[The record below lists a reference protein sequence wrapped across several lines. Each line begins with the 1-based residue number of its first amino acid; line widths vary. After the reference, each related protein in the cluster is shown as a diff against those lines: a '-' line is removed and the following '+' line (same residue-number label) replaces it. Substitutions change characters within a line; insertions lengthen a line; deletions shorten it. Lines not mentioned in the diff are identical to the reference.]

1 MVNSQETVLTIK
13 MVFAEPLLKTAM
25 LRTKFNWT
33 NSIAI
38 DANHAQLVSN
48 SIDFPIVASFQHQL

>member
-1 MVNSQETVLTIK
+1 MVNSQETVEAIK
-13 MVFAEPLLKTAM
+13 MVFAELLLKTAM

-38 DANHAQLVSN
+38 DAMHAQLVR
-48 SIDFPIVASFQHQL
+48 H